1 MEIKKKT
8 ILPILI
14 LVFVGISPII
24 FLSREA
30 EEEQNTNPSSQA
42 TQEDITPPD
51 SKKEN
56 DAQEGMVLNVPFTA
70 QAPLGNWSDPRQQNG
85 CEEAAAL
92 MAMAWVKG
100 KNLTPE
106 EAEKEIIAIAD
117 YELKNYGHFHDSS
130 AQDLVER
137 VFKGYFGYTKIEV
150 RYDINIEDIK
160 KELASGNLILVP
172 ANGKI
177 LDNPFY
183 TEPPMEH
190 MVVVRGYDSH
200 TKEFIVNDSGTSR
213 GELFQYAED
222 TLIDAI
228 YDYPTGYHEPV
239 SELKK
244 VMIIVKK

>member
-85 CEEAAAL
+85 CEEAATL
-92 MAMAWVKG
+92 MAMAWVEG
-100 KNLTPE
+100 NTLTPE
-106 EAEKEIIAIAD
+106 EAEREITAIAD
-117 YELKNYGHFHDSS
+117 YELQNMGHFHDSS
-130 AQDLVER
+130 AEDLVR
-137 VFKGYFGYTKIEV
+137 YIFKGYFGYENVEIK
-150 RYDINIEDIK
+150 YDIDAEDIK
-160 KELASGNLILVP
+160 NELRRGNLILVP
-172 ANGKI
+172 ANGKT
-177 LDNPFY
+177 LNNPFY
-183 TEPPMEH
+183 TEPPLEH
-190 MVVVRGYDSH
+190 MVVIRGYDSE

-213 GELFQYAED
+213 GELFRYAED
-222 TLIDAI
+222 VIMNAI

-239 SELKK
+239 NELRKA
-244 VMIIVKK
+244 MIIVKK

>member
-1 MEIKKKT
+1 MILKKK
-8 ILPILI
+8 
-14 LVFVGISPII
+14 I
-24 FLSREA
+24 FLSLLLLISILLIVSFSQKETKKDGNDGSSYQIKNEMR
-30 EEEQNTNPSSQA
+30 QNVSPDGKSQGSLML
-42 TQEDITPPD
+42 D
-51 SKKEN
+51 
-56 DAQEGMVLNVPFTA
+56 VPFTT
-70 QAPLGNWSDPRQQNG
+70 QAPLGNWGDPRQQNG

-92 MAMAWVKG
+92 MAMAWVESEA
-100 KNLTPE
+100 LTPE
-106 EAEKEIIAIAD
+106 EAEKEIMAIAD

-130 AQDLVER
+130 AHDLVER
-137 VFKGYFGYTKIEV
+137 VFKGYFGYAKTEV
-150 RYDINIEDIK
+150 KYDINIEDIK
-160 KELASGNLILVP
+160 KELAIGNLVLVP

-177 LDNPFY
+177 LNNPFY

-213 GELFQYAED
+213 GELFRYVED
-222 TLIDAI
+222 ILIDAI